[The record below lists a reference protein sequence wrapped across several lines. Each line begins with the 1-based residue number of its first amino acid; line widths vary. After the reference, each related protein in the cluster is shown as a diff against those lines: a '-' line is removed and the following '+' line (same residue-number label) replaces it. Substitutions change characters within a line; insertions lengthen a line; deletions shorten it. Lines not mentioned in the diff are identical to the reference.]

1 MITEPTGHGD
11 FGDGFLGILEQSGGR
26 LDPRPGD
33 VLRGRQPEDPLGHA
47 RKSMGGHLRTL
58 RQLRRRDPFSRIRLE
73 FVEHESHGSGNRIDR
88 DGIAKVSGK
97 PDQPDDF
104 PLLIPKRKLRGET
117 PTGFMGSQP
126 LDLEVIVERGAIDQ
140 HLGILPRR
148 HLPHRTRKHI
158 DRTLAD
164 QIALPRKA
172 MPLHKGLIDEKIIP
186 FRILDEKRQILGFI
200 EERLE
205 NRKPKQPFPILLKK
219 VGGFADGFTHS
230 PGIDFINDLAN
241 RINFGEISTLANLLL
256 LMKKST
262 LILLIVVVAVCT
274 LIPIAF
280 KLLLI
285 GFHSTE
291 DATENLELWG
301 GYQPE
306 TEYVLVRD
314 VFLQGTSADMA
325 GRRLVLVPEGESGL
339 GIRFE
344 SAPETV
350 AAFREDPEQA
360 VKDAGLWF
368 QKVHGIVEKGTKLR
382 TMKLEHHQGWSA
394 FFGSVQTLTP
404 YAEILDGEFAG
415 KKVDLSDVSW
425 FFGKKED
432 FGVIRYKPEEKLLQA
447 IKP

>member
-1 MITEPTGHGD
+1 
-11 FGDGFLGILEQSGGR
+11 
-26 LDPRPGD
+26 
-33 VLRGRQPEDPLGHA
+33 
-47 RKSMGGHLRTL
+47 
-58 RQLRRRDPFSRIRLE
+58 
-73 FVEHESHGSGNRIDR
+73 
-88 DGIAKVSGK
+88 
-97 PDQPDDF
+97 
-104 PLLIPKRKLRGET
+104 
-117 PTGFMGSQP
+117 
-126 LDLEVIVERGAIDQ
+126 
-140 HLGILPRR
+140 
-148 HLPHRTRKHI
+148 
-158 DRTLAD
+158 
-164 QIALPRKA
+164 
-172 MPLHKGLIDEKIIP
+172 
-186 FRILDEKRQILGFI
+186 
-200 EERLE
+200 
-205 NRKPKQPFPILLKK
+205 
-219 VGGFADGFTHS
+219 
-230 PGIDFINDLAN
+230 
-241 RINFGEISTLANLLL
+241 
-256 LMKKST
+256 MKKST

-285 GFHSTE
+285 GFHSTG